1 MTQFSQIELLF
12 NQYLNLSKEIDKSI
26 QDEDYF
32 EAEEKIESRGKL
44 VKKIYL
50 AQKTAKLDEEQ
61 KQKFKS
67 LTQQMEDIQN
77 NQIKSLTQL
86 REQTGIEL
94 KNTKGKVKINTAYDL
109 STTKIKG
116 SLVDITE

>member
-12 NQYLNLSKEIDKSI
+12 NQYLNLSKEIDNSI
-26 QDEDYF
+26 QNEEYF

-61 KQKFKS
+61 KQKFQSIK
-67 LTQQMEDIQN
+67 QKIEEIQN

-94 KNTKGKVKINTAYDL
+94 KKTKGKVKVNIAYDL
-109 STTKIKG
+109 SPTKIKG

>member
-1 MTQFSQIELLF
+1 MTQFGQIELLF
-12 NQYLNLSKEIDKSI
+12 NQYINLSKEIDDSI
-26 QDEDYF
+26 KDGDYF

-61 KQKFKS
+61 KQKFGSIK
-67 LTQQMEDIQN
+67 QQMEEIQN
-77 NQIKSLTQL
+77 SQIKSLTQL

-94 KNTKGKVKINTAYDL
+94 KKTKEKVKINTAYDL

>member
-12 NQYLNLSKEIDKSI
+12 NQYLNLSKEIDNAIK
-26 QDEDYF
+26 DEDYSD
-32 EAEEKIESRGKL
+32 AENKIESRGKI

-50 AQKTAKLDEEQ
+50 AQKTANMNDEQ

-67 LTQQMEDIQN
+67 IKQKMEETQN
-77 NQIKSLTQL
+77 GQIKSLTEL
-86 REQTGIEL
+86 RELAGIEL
-94 KNTKGKVKINTAYDL
+94 KKTKEKVKINTAYDL
-109 STTKIKG
+109 SPMKMKG